1 MPWNCFQ
8 WWNCIKIRENALKK
22 FTDVNATLNDSTGK
36 KVDVGRAKT
45 ALQLKRNASLKQA
58 SDVLKKDSRC
68 KGQTVE
74 IAWRVDGVDG
84 ARSKDRGVKVGHSLS
99 SDRAGHDRPVPVAVS
114 ECYPLEKLGETLREP
129 SFASFFKRWFSRCRP
144 PRIEASTSC
153 SVS

>member
-1 MPWNCFQ
+1 M
-8 WWNCIKIRENALKK
+8 IDANAI
-22 FTDVNATLNDSTGK
+22 LNDSTGK

-84 ARSKDRGVKVGHSLS
+84 ARSKDRGVKVGNAMAFLQT
-99 SDRAGHDRPVPVAVS
+99 
-114 ECYPLEKLGETLREP
+114 EKDMTGQFQSPFQNVTL
-129 SFASFFKRWFSRCRP
+129 
-144 PRIEASTSC
+144 
-153 SVS
+153 